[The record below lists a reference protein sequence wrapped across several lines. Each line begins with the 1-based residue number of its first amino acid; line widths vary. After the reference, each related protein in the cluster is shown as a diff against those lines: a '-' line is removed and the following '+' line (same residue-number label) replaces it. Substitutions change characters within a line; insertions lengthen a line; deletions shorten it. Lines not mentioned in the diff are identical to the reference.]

1 MIVLSFCWLVDFS
14 FPVDGFISILD
25 YLGTIAFAVTGA
37 SKAISHKADIFGIL
51 VLATVVG
58 VAGGI
63 TRDVIFGRFPVA
75 FSDPIYIGITVT
87 TGILM
92 FFLYSYF
99 KKRMNIWLVFD
110 AVGLGVFS
118 IIGASVAYQI
128 VGLNFLPMLFAGMIT
143 AIGGGILRDV
153 FVREIPIVFVKEVY
167 AVASLI
173 GIVVFYIM
181 LFYGMDMQIA
191 SIIGIITATGIR
203 LLAMKFNWNLP
214 KVRET

>member
-1 MIVLSFCWLVDFS
+1 MVDFS
-14 FPVDGFISILD
+14 FELGGFISILD

-37 SKAISHKADIFGIL
+37 SKAISHKADIFGII

-63 TRDVIFGRFPVA
+63 TRDVIFGRFPTA
-75 FSDPIYIGITVT
+75 FSDPIYISLTVAA
-87 TGILM
+87 GVVM
-92 FFLYSYF
+92 FFLYSKL
-99 KKRMNIWLVFD
+99 KKQMGTWLVFD

-118 IIGASVAYQI
+118 IIGASIAYQV
-128 VGLNFLPMLFAGMIT
+128 VGLDFLPMLFAGVLT

-167 AVASLI
+167 AVASVI
-173 GIVVFYIM
+173 GIVVFYAI
-181 LFYGMDMQIA
+181 LSSGVDIQI
-191 SIIGIITATGIR
+191 SSVIGIVVATGIR

-214 KVRET
+214 KAKGTVD

>member
-1 MIVLSFCWLVDFS
+1 LVDFS
-14 FPVDGFISILD
+14 FPIDGFISILD
-25 YLGTIAFAVTGA
+25 YLGTVAFAVTGA
-37 SKAISHKADIFGIL
+37 SKAIAHKADIFGII

-63 TRDVIFGRFPVA
+63 TRDVIFGRFPTA
-75 FSDPIYIGITVT
+75 FSDPIYVSMTVL
-87 TGILM
+87 TGIVM

-110 AVGLGVFS
+110 AIGLGVFS
-118 IIGASVAYQI
+118 IIGASIAYQI
-128 VGLNFLPMLFAGMIT
+128 VGLDFLPMLFGGVIT

-153 FVREIPIVFVKEVY
+153 FVRDIPIVFVKEVY
-167 AVASLI
+167 AVASII
-173 GIVVFYIM
+173 GIVIFYVI
-181 LFYGMDMQIA
+181 LSNGVDMQVA
-191 SIIGIITATGIR
+191 SVIGIIAATGIR

>member
-1 MIVLSFCWLVDFS
+1 MGDFS
-14 FPVDGFISILD
+14 FELDSFITFLD

-37 SKAISHKADIFGIL
+37 SKAIAHRSDIFGII

-63 TRDVIFGRFPVA
+63 IRDVIFDRFPNA
-75 FSDPIYIGITVT
+75 FSDPIYIGLTVAV
-87 TGILM
+87 GIVM
-92 FFLYSYF
+92 FFLYTKL
-99 KKRMNIWLVFD
+99 KKRMGTWLVFD

-118 IIGASVAYQI
+118 ILGASIAYQV
-128 VGLNFLPMLFAGMIT
+128 VGLEFLPMLLSGVIT

-167 AVASLI
+167 AVASVI
-173 GIVVFYIM
+173 GIVIFYAI
-181 LFYGMDMQIA
+181 LSSDVDIQTA
-191 SIIGIITATGIR
+191 SIIGIFVTTGVR

-214 KVRET
+214 KVREF